1 MADASGSNLPESKTL
16 LQTPEASI
24 VRPRPRARKSRNLD
38 VWFAVAIIS
47 IAFLLAILAPWV
59 APHSPTDNQ
68 LMKGLKPPFWLQGG
82 SLEYP
87 LGTDRLGRDV
97 LSRILYGLRISL
109 AVSVLGGALLGAI
122 AGSLAILAGYL
133 RGWIDVVVQRAG
145 EISLA
150 LPGILIALV
159 LALTLGPGLENVILV
174 IVLVYWPRVALPLR
188 GEVLA
193 IRERGFV
200 KLARVANAGSFLI
213 MRRHILPHVRDT
225 AIVLI
230 TLVMGQL
237 ILTEAALSFLGAGV
251 PPPTPSLGGMIA
263 DGLEVLERGWWVSV
277 FPGIVISV
285 VVLSANTVGDWLRDR
300 WDPKLQNV

>member
-1 MADASGSNLPESKTL
+1 MANASGSNIPEPNTLPQS
-16 LQTPEASI
+16 PEVSV
-24 VRPRPRARKSRNLD
+24 VRTRPQFRTRRNLD

-47 IAFLLAILAPWV
+47 IAFLLAILAPWI

-82 SLEYP
+82 SLEYS

-174 IVLVYWPRVALPLR
+174 IVIVYWPRVALPLR

-200 KLARVANAGSFLI
+200 KLARVANAGSLLI

-277 FPGIVISV
+277 FPGIVISL